1 MTIQLYPKLL
11 LEILSISRKLSLLF
25 NMYITNTA
33 SLLFYSKH
41 PTPMTI
47 QLHPQCLLGM
57 QSILRN
63 WTFLI
68 FKQV

>member
-33 SLLFYSKH
+33 S
-41 PTPMTI
+41 
-47 QLHPQCLLGM
+47 QLYY
-57 QSILRN
+57 
-63 WTFLI
+63 
-68 FKQV
+68 KQ